1 MQRVNN
7 SSERLTVILTEISTR
22 FCELDAPWT
31 ELRNEIN
38 AELDKFS
45 DEAKHLE
52 AIKRAATEK
61 QLTDKDLRDAIEFW
75 AEFKANQDGSFRASW
90 RGDQA
95 DEQRRGDQAD
105 EQKEKENG

>member
-7 SSERLTVILTEISTR
+7 SSERLIAILTEISTR
-22 FCELDAPWT
+22 LCELDATWT

-45 DEAKHLE
+45 DEAKHLD
-52 AIKRAATEK
+52 AINRATTAK
-61 QLTDKDLRDAIEFW
+61 QITDEDLRDAIEFW
-75 AEFKANQDGSFRASW
+75 AEFKARQEAGWSFQLGD

-95 DEQRRGDQAD
+95 DEQ
-105 EQKEKENG
+105 